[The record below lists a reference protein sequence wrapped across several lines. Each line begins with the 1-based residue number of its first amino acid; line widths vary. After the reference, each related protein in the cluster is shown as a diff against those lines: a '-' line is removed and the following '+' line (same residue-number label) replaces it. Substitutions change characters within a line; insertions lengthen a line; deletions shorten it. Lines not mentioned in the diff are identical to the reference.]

1 MKRDNSR
8 NRRWWRSLF
17 LISIINRDGS
27 DLLEMFQN
35 CRFIQRHLQIFLS
48 NTDRSISFSPNLSA
62 SIQSTWRIEQ
72 RAAVDFQ
79 FLSTKRWKISSI
91 FEISIDWWRS
101 SSYYSSSSSLQR
113 KKEGK
118 ETNRRDDREISS
130 WTRSMKKSWSCWV
143 RKLWVMEQIR
153 DRAIRIKVGLLLV
166 KDLVWPLE
174 DRSVELEIYCSD

>member
-1 MKRDNSR
+1 MKRNNSHL
-8 NRRWWRSLF
+8 NRRWRWAFVL
-17 LISIINRDGS
+17 SIINRDGR

-118 ETNRRDDREISS
+118 ETNRRDDREIKLNEIDEEKLELLSS
-130 WTRSMKKSWSCWV
+130 EVVGYGADSRS
-143 RKLWVMEQIR
+143 
-153 DRAIRIKVGLLLV
+153 
-166 KDLVWPLE
+166 
-174 DRSVELEIYCSD
+174 SDSD